1 MYHFMMSSNND
12 FTIAVAVAFTDKE
25 KQFLEKSIKSAI
37 KLNPG
42 ELLFGVDKGVDPESL
57 SKIKEICSANNFDR
71 WTIVEV
77 EKSNE
82 WNFQLANVVWH
93 CYKQA
98 KFDKIL
104 CYDIDT
110 ELRSNVMLGY
120 DQVGKGNLACVS
132 FTKKLLIRS
141 VSDMIRYIFYRFYIM
156 RNSFVFSGI
165 YWIYRPYFFKNVI
178 LKDYM
183 KIVNGID
190 LFLVDAIL
198 KGKTHKLLTRKEI
211 GSNSFDLQNNDYP
224 WRQFQ
229 IGIWYGANRSNL
241 LEYITKKC
249 KETNSEPSLI
259 KKVVHSHPTLLVL
272 LMYFLNQHP
281 YSWKGYRW
289 ACKNNDHDAVIS
301 ATKVDL
307 SEWELLGGKYVEHLR
322 DWKREGTGYA

>member
-37 KLNPG
+37 KLDPG

-71 WTIVEV
+71 WTIVEI

-120 DQVGKGNLACVS
+120 DQVGKDNLACVS

-141 VSDMIRYIFYRFYIM
+141 VSDMIRYVFYRFHIM
-156 RNSFVFSGI
+156 YNSFVFSGV

-183 KIVNGID
+183 KIVNGVD
-190 LFLVDAIL
+190 LFLVDEIL
-198 KGKTHKLLTRKEI
+198 KRKTHKILTRKEI

-229 IGIWYGANRSNL
+229 TGIWYGAHSHNL
-241 LEYITKKC
+241 LEYITKEYEK
-249 KETNSEPSLI
+249 TNSKLSLTT
-259 KKVVHSHPTLLVL
+259 KFLYSHPTLLSL
-272 LMYFLNQHP
+272 LKYFFQQHP
-281 YSWKGYRW
+281 YYWKGYSW
-289 ACKNNDHDAVIS
+289 ANKNKDHDAVII
-301 ATKVDL
+301 AAKVTLQD
-307 SEWELLGGKYVEHLR
+307 WELLGGKYVKHLY
-322 DWKREGTGYA
+322 DWNYEGTGYV